1 MMKRFKN
8 PIIYAGLSLFVLV
21 FGLIYTANGFGV
33 TSYYMSYAFLPTAVA
48 ALFYLALILFKG
60 KQPAGYAAMFFAFF
74 VASAT
79 VMAIVKGIFEIAG
92 AYSDYD
98 VSLFLITVL
107 TGAVYFVL
115 YLIQLLTKKEDST
128 DENG

>member
-1 MMKRFKN
+1 M
-8 PIIYAGLSLFVLV
+8 YAAVSLFVLV
-21 FGLIYTANGFGV
+21 FGVIYTANGFGV

-48 ALFYLALILFKG
+48 ALFFLLLILGKG
-60 KQPAGYAAMFFAFF
+60 QKPDGYAAMFFAFF

-79 VMAIVKGIFEIAG
+79 VFSLVKGIFEIAG

-98 VSLFLITVL
+98 VMLFAIVL
-107 TGAVYFVL
+107 VTGMAYFILYFVQ
-115 YLIQLLTKKEDST
+115 IFTKNKEKSS